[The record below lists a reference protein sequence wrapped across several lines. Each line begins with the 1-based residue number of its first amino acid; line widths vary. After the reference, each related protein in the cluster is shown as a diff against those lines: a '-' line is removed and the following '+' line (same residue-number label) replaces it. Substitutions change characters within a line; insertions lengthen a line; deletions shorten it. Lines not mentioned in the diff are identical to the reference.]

1 MVRSPSF
8 QSFLFHY
15 AENERVAIALARIDI
30 APRIAVA
37 QVKLQ
42 IREDEHPDSDRER
55 LSILNVRN

>member
-1 MVRSPSF
+1 MVRSRSF

-15 AENERVAIALARIDI
+15 AENERVAIALTRIDI

-42 IREDEHPDSDRER
+42 IWEDEHAESDRER
-55 LSILNVRN
+55 LSVLNVRN

>member
-42 IREDEHPDSDRER
+42 IREDEHLDSDRER